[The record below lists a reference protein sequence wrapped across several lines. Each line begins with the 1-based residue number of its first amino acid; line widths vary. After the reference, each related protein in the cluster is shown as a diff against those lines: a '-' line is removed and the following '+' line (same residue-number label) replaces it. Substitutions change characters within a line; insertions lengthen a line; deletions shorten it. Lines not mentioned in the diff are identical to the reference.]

1 MTEKILV
8 IEDDPGT
15 LRFLKHCLELEG
27 YRVSTSRNG
36 LQGLRMIQQEKP
48 DLIVLDVMLPGL
60 DGYELCHQLRAAP
73 QTEQTPVLMLSAKAR
88 EVDRSTGIVVGAND
102 YLAKPA
108 DPAEIVSRVKNLLAL
123 AQKPATRSKMIAFL
137 GSKKGVG
144 ATTILVNVAIALS
157 QKGKQVLVV
166 DLCPGDGN
174 AAEHLGL
181 KPVHAIAELLAK
193 PAGAVSRRD
202 LEAAMAVHHTG
213 VELLV
218 IASPPDGRQDIS
230 ASDLELLL
238 ESLRDVTDYILVDS
252 PFQDSDAEKAVL
264 TRCDLII
271 IVTDSNVDSLPRIK
285 STASLLCLSGI
296 LQERMSAVIVDHDAI
311 FDEAEFFKMKS
322 TIERSTGISLLGIIP
337 YDSKASLELVPGGIP
352 VTLSNPS
359 SPIAWAIRG
368 TAQHVIEREKELAR
382 R

>member
-15 LRFLKHCLELEG
+15 LRLLRHTLELEG

-36 LQGLRMIQQEKP
+36 LQGLRMVQQEEP

-60 DGYELCHQLRAAP
+60 DGFELCHQLRAEP
-73 QTEQTPVLMLSAKAR
+73 QTEQVPILMLSAKAR
-88 EVDRSTGIVVGAND
+88 EVDRSTGLVVGAND

-108 DPAEIVSRVKNLLAL
+108 DPAEIVSRVKNLLA
-123 AQKPATRSKMIAFL
+123 QKPATKSRMIAFL
-137 GSKKGVG
+137 GPKKGVG
-144 ATTILVNVAIALS
+144 VTTILVNVAIALS
-157 QKGKQVLVV
+157 QKGKQVVVV

-181 KPVHAIAELLAK
+181 KPAHAIPELLTK
-193 PAGAVSRRD
+193 PAGAVSRQD

-218 IASPPDGRQDIS
+218 IAPPPDGRQAIS

-238 ESLRDVTDYILVDS
+238 ERLRDVTDYILVDS
-252 PFQDSDAEKAVL
+252 PFQDSDAEEAVL
-264 TRCDLII
+264 TKCDLII
-271 IVTDSNVDSLPRIK
+271 IVTDSNADGLPGIE

-296 LQERMSAVIVDHDAI
+296 LQERMSAVIIDHDAI
-311 FDEAEFFKMKS
+311 FNEAEFFKMKS

-368 TAQHVIEREKELAR
+368 TAQHVIEREKELAQR
-382 R
+382 